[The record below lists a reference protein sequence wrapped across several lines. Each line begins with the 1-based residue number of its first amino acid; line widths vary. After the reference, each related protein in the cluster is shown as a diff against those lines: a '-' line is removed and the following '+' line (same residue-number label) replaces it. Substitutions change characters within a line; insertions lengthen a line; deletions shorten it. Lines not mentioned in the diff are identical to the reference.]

1 MSSQMLTVLQY
12 SMCCLSTYLKAT
24 TLLYDIWS
32 ANYIRPSG
40 FLCCRPDGLEL
51 TTDWVS
57 RSVCRFWCF
66 SAHC

>member
-1 MSSQMLTVLQY
+1 MTAYYSTFRTVQKSSVMGLPSSY
-12 SMCCLSTYLKAT
+12 HSTSSNRRA
-24 TLLYDIWS
+24 
-32 ANYIRPSG
+32 
-40 FLCCRPDGLEL
+40 GLEL